1 MLDKYNISMW
11 NSVPILFDMLV
22 TMAEG
27 RRRKLEIKLVF
38 LSGDWIPIELPTRF
52 YNISNLKASDR
63 FTGGI

>member
-1 MLDKYNISMW
+1 MKENYKNPDVWLQMLDKYNISMW

-38 LSGDWIPIELPTRF
+38 LSGD
-52 YNISNLKASDR
+52 
-63 FTGGI
+63 